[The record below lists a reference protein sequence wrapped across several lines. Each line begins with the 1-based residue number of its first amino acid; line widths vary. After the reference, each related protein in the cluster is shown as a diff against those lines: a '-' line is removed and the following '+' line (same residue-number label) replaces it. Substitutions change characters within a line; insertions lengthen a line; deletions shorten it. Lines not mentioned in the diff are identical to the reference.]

1 MGLLTAA
8 QIRQALEC
16 IPSDSDISGA
26 SNDSDGDEN
35 WLPARDRDQPESD
48 GDDLAGEDVGPAG
61 DIGGGAADDDLSD
74 EELPGVPSTSSA
86 SAEPVQKRARIRLPQ
101 AANKERTE
109 WVWTH
114 EDLPPKD
121 MPISK
126 VRPKN
131 LDHCR
136 TDVQTFLAVLGEDNI
151 QLFTEQSNRFRVK
164 KMIDSNRIIPAI
176 TEREIRQWLG
186 IHMYMSIV
194 SMPSTRCHW
203 KANLS
208 NSLVPSV
215 MKRDRF
221 DEIKSCFHLAD
232 NNEQT
237 EKGSPGYDRLFK
249 VHQFL
254 ANLSNHFEEHA
265 EIEEVLA
272 VDEMMI
278 PFKGHLWLKVYMK
291 AKPKKW
297 GIKVF
302 ALAGPTG
309 YCYRFK
315 ISGDALPDEETE
327 ADDMADGIGM
337 SGRTVLSLVRDVP
350 PGCEVFFD
358 NWFASPALLL
368 RLK

>member
-48 GDDLAGEDVGPAG
+48 DDDLAGEDVGPAG

-74 EELPGVPSTSSA
+74 EELQGVPSTSSA

-164 KMIDSNRIIPAI
+164 N
-176 TEREIRQWLG
+176 TNT
-186 IHMYMSIV
+186 V
-194 SMPSTRCHW
+194 
-203 KANLS
+203 
-208 NSLVPSV
+208 
-215 MKRDRF
+215 
-221 DEIKSCFHLAD
+221 FH
-232 NNEQT
+232 
-237 EKGSPGYDRLFK
+237 
-249 VHQFL
+249 
-254 ANLSNHFEEHA
+254 HF
-265 EIEEVLA
+265 I
-272 VDEMMI
+272 
-278 PFKGHLWLKVYMK
+278 
-291 AKPKKW
+291 
-297 GIKVF
+297 
-302 ALAGPTG
+302 
-309 YCYRFK
+309 
-315 ISGDALPDEETE
+315 
-327 ADDMADGIGM
+327 
-337 SGRTVLSLVRDVP
+337 
-350 PGCEVFFD
+350 
-358 NWFASPALLL
+358 
-368 RLK
+368 

>member
-48 GDDLAGEDVGPAG
+48 DDDLAGEDVGPAG

-164 KMIDSNRIIPAI
+164 NMN
-176 TEREIRQWLG
+176 T
-186 IHMYMSIV
+186 V
-194 SMPSTRCHW
+194 
-203 KANLS
+203 
-208 NSLVPSV
+208 
-215 MKRDRF
+215 
-221 DEIKSCFHLAD
+221 FH
-232 NNEQT
+232 
-237 EKGSPGYDRLFK
+237 
-249 VHQFL
+249 
-254 ANLSNHFEEHA
+254 HF
-265 EIEEVLA
+265 I
-272 VDEMMI
+272 
-278 PFKGHLWLKVYMK
+278 
-291 AKPKKW
+291 
-297 GIKVF
+297 
-302 ALAGPTG
+302 
-309 YCYRFK
+309 
-315 ISGDALPDEETE
+315 
-327 ADDMADGIGM
+327 
-337 SGRTVLSLVRDVP
+337 
-350 PGCEVFFD
+350 
-358 NWFASPALLL
+358 
-368 RLK
+368 